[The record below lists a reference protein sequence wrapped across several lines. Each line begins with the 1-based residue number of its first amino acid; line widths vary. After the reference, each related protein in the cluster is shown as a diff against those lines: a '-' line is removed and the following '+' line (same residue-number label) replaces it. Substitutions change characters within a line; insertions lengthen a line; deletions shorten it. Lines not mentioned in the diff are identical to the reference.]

1 MGKSWNQNT
10 DKYGKFRKDREERE
24 KRRKKGHKAK
34 KLLPSGTDVPTINSV
49 E

>member
-24 KRRKKGHKAK
+24 KRRKKGKVK
-34 KLLPSGTDVPTINSV
+34 KLLPSGTDIPTIGQV